1 MQTTWL
7 RSFIRLFAPA
17 QPIPAVH
24 RSTFV
29 NLFMDMAW
37 IGVLSGSTITFLSVY
52 AARLGATS
60 TQIGFISAA
69 PAVIN
74 LIFAI
79 PAAGWTRGRPLGA
92 AAFWSS
98 ALARIFYLPL
108 CFLPYFF
115 KPAQEIW
122 AIIVIILVMN
132 VPLSLLNVSFN
143 AMMIESVPFEW
154 RAYVVG
160 LRNGLLSIIT
170 VIVTLVSGQILNH
183 VPFPLGYQI
192 VFGMGFLGAAMSSLH
207 LFLLRE
213 KGAPLPGSARTA
225 AGWFPR
231 FERTAGNLKYFRILF
246 LLFCFHTTQWLV
258 IPVVP
263 LYSVNFLKL
272 TDVQISL
279 GNSMF
284 NLIVFFGSFA
294 LARVSGRFGNH
305 RATAFCAM
313 GMAIFPVILS
323 FSRGFGLYMTA
334 QFVGG
339 VVWSILMGALF
350 NYLAENVPEENRASG
365 ISLYIFVSNGSILIG
380 SLLGPMICDQAGYPV
395 ALLAFGGLRLLSG
408 LAILRWG

>member
-1 MQTTWL
+1 MQTSWL
-7 RSFIRLFAPA
+7 RSISRLFAPA
-17 QPIPAVH
+17 QPIPAAH
-24 RSTFV
+24 RRTFT

-52 AARLGATS
+52 AARLGAS
-60 TQIGFISAA
+60 SAQIGFISAA

-98 ALARIFYLPL
+98 VFARIFYLPL
-108 CFLPYFF
+108 CFLPHFF
-115 KPAQEIW
+115 KPAQEVW

-170 VIVTLVSGQILNH
+170 VIITLVSGQILNH

-213 KGAPLPGSARTA
+213 NGAPLPSGAAAA

-231 FERTAGNLKYFRILF
+231 FGRTAGNLKYFRVLF

-294 LARVSGRFGNH
+294 LARVSSRFGNH
-305 RATAFCAM
+305 RATALFAM

-323 FSRGFGLYMTA
+323 FARGFGLYMTA

-350 NYLAENVPEENRASG
+350 NYLAENVPEENRASSV
-365 ISLYIFVSNGSILIG
+365 SLYIFVSNGSILIG
-380 SLLGPMICDQAGYPV
+380 SLLGPMICDQVGYPA
-395 ALLAFGGLRLLSG
+395 ALLAFANLRLLSG